1 MIPHM
6 CMNHSNISYNR
17 IQFLNKTKDPTQ
29 KKREQVSTTSTSRE
43 NGEERKTKY
52 M

>member
-17 IQFLNKTKDPTQ
+17 IQFLNKTKDP